1 MVLQLACWRSSH
13 VFTSNTCGLLPTWL
27 KNRKM
32 TRLIAAVLLVLGA
45 ARQASAEVVDAGAT
59 GFSIKV
65 NAEVNAPPSTVF
77 RLLSEQIGRWWDS
90 AHTFSGS
97 AANMTIEPR
106 VGGCFCERL
115 KNGAVQHMIVTHIDA
130 PRVLVL
136 HGGLGPLSSMGVAG
150 ALEWA
155 LEERSGR
162 TQLQVV
168 YNVGG
173 YIKGDFTKLAPLV
186 DGVITNQVKRL
197 KAVSETGRP
206 E

>member
-1 MVLQLACWRSSH
+1 
-13 VFTSNTCGLLPTWL
+13 
-27 KNRKM
+27 M
-32 TRLIAAVLLVLGA
+32 TRLFAAVLLALGA
-45 ARQASAEVVDAGAT
+45 ALPASAEVVDAGAT

-65 NAEVNAPPSTVF
+65 TSEVNATPSTVF

-97 AANMTIEPR
+97 ATNMTIEPR

-130 PRVLVL
+130 PKVLVL
-136 HGGLGPLSSMGVAG
+136 HGGLGPLGSMGVVG
-150 ALEWA
+150 ALEWV
-155 LEERSGR
+155 LEDRSGR

-173 YIKGDFTKLAPLV
+173 YIKGDFTQLAPLV
-186 DGVITNQVKRL
+186 DGVITGQVKRL

>member
-1 MVLQLACWRSSH
+1 
-13 VFTSNTCGLLPTWL
+13 
-27 KNRKM
+27 M
-32 TRLIAAVLLVLGA
+32 TRLFVAVLLALGA
-45 ARQASAEVVDAGAT
+45 ALPASAEVVDAGAT

-65 NAEVNAPPSTVF
+65 TSEVNATPSTVF

-97 AANMTIEPR
+97 ATNMTIEPR

-130 PRVLVL
+130 PKVLVL
-136 HGGLGPLSSMGVAG
+136 HGGLGPLGSMGVVG
-150 ALEWA
+150 ALEWV
-155 LEERSGR
+155 LEDRSGR

-173 YIKGDFTKLAPLV
+173 YIKGDFTQLAPLV
-186 DGVITNQVKRL
+186 DGVITSQVKRL
-197 KAVSETGRP
+197 KAISETGRP

>member
-1 MVLQLACWRSSH
+1 
-13 VFTSNTCGLLPTWL
+13 
-27 KNRKM
+27 M
-32 TRLIAAVLLVLGA
+32 TRWIAAVLLVFGA
-45 ARQASAEVVDAGAT
+45 ALPASAEVVDAGAT

-65 NAEVNAPPSTVF
+65 NAEVNAPPGTVF
-77 RLLSEQIGRWWDS
+77 RMLSEQIGRWWDS
-90 AHTFSGS
+90 AHTFSGN

-106 VGGCFCERL
+106 VGGCFCEVVR
-115 KNGAVQHMIVTHIDA
+115 NGAVQHMIVTHIET

-136 HGGLGPLSSMGVAG
+136 HGGLGPLGSMGVAG

-162 TQLQVV
+162 TRLQVV

-173 YIKGDFTKLAPLV
+173 YIKGDFTQLAPVV

-197 KAVSETGRP
+197 KSFSETGRP

>member
-1 MVLQLACWRSSH
+1 
-13 VFTSNTCGLLPTWL
+13 
-27 KNRKM
+27 M
-32 TRLIAAVLLVLGA
+32 TRVIAAVLLVLGA
-45 ARQASAEVVDAGAT
+45 SLTASAEVVDAGAT

-65 NAEVNAPPSTVF
+65 NSEVNATPSTVF

-97 AANMTIEPR
+97 AANLIIEPR

-115 KNGAVQHMIVTHIDA
+115 RNGGVQHMVVTRIDA

-136 HGGLGPLSSMGVAG
+136 HGGLGPLGSMGVAG
-150 ALEWA
+150 ALEWE

-173 YIKGDFTKLAPLV
+173 YIKGDFTQLAPVV
-186 DGVITNQVKRL
+186 DGVIANQVKRL

>member
-1 MVLQLACWRSSH
+1 
-13 VFTSNTCGLLPTWL
+13 
-27 KNRKM
+27 M
-32 TRLIAAVLLVLGA
+32 TRVIAVVLLMSGVA
-45 ARQASAEVVDAGAT
+45 WPASAEVVDASAT

-65 NAEVNAPPSTVF
+65 NSEVNATPSTVF

-115 KNGAVQHMIVTHIDA
+115 KNGAVQHMIVTRIDA
-130 PRVLVL
+130 PKVLVL
-136 HGGLGPLSSMGVAG
+136 HGGLGPLGSMGVVG
-150 ALEWA
+150 ALEWD

-173 YIKGDFTKLAPLV
+173 YIKGDFTQLAPLV
-186 DGVITNQVKRL
+186 DGVLTNQVKRL

>member
-1 MVLQLACWRSSH
+1 
-13 VFTSNTCGLLPTWL
+13 
-27 KNRKM
+27 M
-32 TRLIAAVLLVLGA
+32 TKVIAAVLLVLGA
-45 ARQASAEVVDAGAT
+45 SLQASAEVVDAGAT

-65 NAEVNAPPSTVF
+65 SSEVNATPSTVF

-97 AANMTIEPR
+97 AANLTIEPR

-115 KNGAVQHMIVTHIDA
+115 RNGAVQLIFFIQLET

-136 HGGLGPLSSMGVAG
+136 HGGLGPLGSMGVAG
-150 ALEWA
+150 AMEWD

-162 TQLQVV
+162 AQLQVV

-173 YIKGDFTKLAPLV
+173 YIKGDFTQLAPLV
-186 DGVITNQVKRL
+186 DGVITSQVKRL